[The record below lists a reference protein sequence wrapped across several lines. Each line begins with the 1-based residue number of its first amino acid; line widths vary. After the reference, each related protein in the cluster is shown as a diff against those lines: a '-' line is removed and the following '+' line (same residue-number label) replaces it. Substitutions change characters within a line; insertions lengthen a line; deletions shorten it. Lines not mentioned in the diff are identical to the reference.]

1 MLDSFISRNF
11 RVQIGIRVFIVIIIY
26 ALAML
31 VPALG
36 DLVNIVGGVCS
47 PLMGFILPPI
57 FYMSLMKDSIS
68 RSSLIAHWAIVV
80 FGIVAMIT
88 SLYMTI
94 DSILHPN

>member
-1 MLDSFISRNF
+1 
-11 RVQIGIRVFIVIIIY
+11 
-26 ALAML
+26 ML

-57 FYMSLMKDSIS
+57 FYMSLQKDKITTASFA
-68 RSSLIAHWAIVV
+68 AHWAIVI
-80 FGIVAMIT
+80 FGVVAMVA